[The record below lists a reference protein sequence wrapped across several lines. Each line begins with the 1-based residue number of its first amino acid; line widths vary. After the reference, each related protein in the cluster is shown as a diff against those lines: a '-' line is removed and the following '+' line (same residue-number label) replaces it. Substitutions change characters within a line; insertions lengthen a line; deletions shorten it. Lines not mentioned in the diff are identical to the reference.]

1 MYKVYADTVI
11 IHDDRLDGVKIIGGK
26 LTMEAGKTGLF
37 EFSIYPSNPH
47 YDAVTP
53 VKSIIQV
60 YKDGEN
66 IFSGRALSISYGFYN
81 EKVCKCEGELA
92 FLLDSLIEPHTYSQN
107 FAGYF
112 PYILAKHNAQVE
124 AHKKFTPG
132 VVTVG
137 DFEPFAV
144 VENLEYRS
152 TYETLKKMLERS
164 GGLLRVRREGGV
176 RYLDLIAPEV
186 DASNVAIQEIRLGK
200 NLLDMKRD
208 IDGTEVFTAIVPLGA
223 KLEDSEIRLDI
234 KNVNSGL
241 PYIINEEARAAYGLI
256 FRQVVFDTITNMQT
270 LKAEA
275 EKYLAEQYAALNS
288 IEITAADLSGM
299 DASLDGFKVG
309 QWVRVY
315 SPVHGINGTLYLI
328 RKMTIILDKPA
339 ETKIEIGLEKKGLTD
354 SLGAIA
360 ETVSKP
366 QETQS
371 TPEPEP
377 VQPYVVDS
385 GTTGIFRWKI
395 FSDGTCEFFG
405 KIPVLSYACSS
416 TLGTWYRGV
425 SLYEADAHPY
435 PFQMAEAPSVSMTFQ
450 TRNGSGALVWL
461 FSDSVASAQGYLP
474 QCYLI
479 RPTTATGIHGNINVI
494 GKGRL

>member
-1 MYKVYADTVI
+1 MYRVYADTVI
-11 IHDDRLDGVKIIGGK
+11 IHDDRLDGVKIVGGK
-26 LTMEAGKTGLF
+26 LTLEMGKTGAF
-37 EFSIYPSNPH
+37 EFSIYPSNPR
-47 YDAVTP
+47 YASVVP
-53 VKSIIQV
+53 LKSIIQIHR
-60 YKDGEN
+60 DGEN
-66 IFSGRALSISYGFYN
+66 IFSGRVLSISYGFYN

-124 AHKKFTPG
+124 AHKQFTPG
-132 VVTVG
+132 AVTVG

-152 TYETLKKMLERS
+152 TYDTLKKMLERS
-164 GGLLRVRREGGV
+164 GGYLRVRRSGGV
-176 RYLDLIAPEV
+176 RYLDLVAPEV
-186 DASNVAIQEIRLGK
+186 DLSNVAAQEIRLGR
-200 NLLDMKRD
+200 NLLDMKRE
-208 IDGTEVFTAIVPLGA
+208 IDGAEVFSAIVPLGA

-241 PYIINEEARAAYGLI
+241 AYIINAEARAAYGLI
-256 FRQVVFDTITNMQT
+256 FRQVVFDSITNMQT

-275 EKYLAEQYAALNS
+275 EKYLAEHFAALNS
-288 IEITAADLSGM
+288 IEITAADLSSA
-299 DASLDGFKVG
+299 DDTLDSFKVG

-315 SPVHGINGTLYLI
+315 SPVHGITGQLYLI
-328 RKMTIILDKPA
+328 RKMAISLDRPA
-339 ETKIEIGLEKKGLTD
+339 ETKIEIGLAKKGLTD
-354 SLGAIA
+354 SLGALSEA
-360 ETVSKP
+360 VSKP
-366 QETQS
+366 QETQA
-371 TPEPEP
+371 TPDP

-416 TLGTWYRGV
+416 TLGSWYRGV

-435 PFQMAEAPSVSMTFQ
+435 PFQMAEAPAVTMTFQ
-450 TRNGSGALVWL
+450 TRNGSGAIVWP
-461 FSDSVASAQGYLP
+461 FSDSAETAQSYLP

-479 RPTTATGIHGNINVI
+479 RPTTATGIHGNVNVI